1 MGSENQL
8 DITKNIF
15 IFAAMMVV
23 SGSVGFI
30 AWANFGM
37 MITQAAVCAIGI
49 LIVQFFGYLMVWKAL
64 VYEDLRKKL
73 HELMLS
79 DAENAN
85 GIDRLSNE
93 TQGLRKIIKTTT
105 QAEIEPLAR
114 ELEVISSLIKQ
125 LAENSADTE
134 MRLADMQNARD
145 AERAK
150 HPSSAPVPAQS
161 SVASAEPAVR
171 PRSAP
176 HPAPTAPQSTVQWF
190 EEDGPEDDVTFAE
203 HATEPSM
210 VFEKAPVEESI
221 DYSSPILKA
230 VRAAVDHNRVDL
242 YLQPIVTLPQR
253 KPKYYEA
260 LSRIRT
266 DDGELIRPAQYLR
279 PAEQTGAMPILD
291 KMLLVRAVQVL
302 QRLIA
307 RKSDSVVVCNIS
319 ANSLAD
325 KRFFNDFRM
334 LLKAKSNLAD
344 HLIFEF
350 NQETVNAFGAIE
362 EESIRAL
369 KELGFRFAVDNVT
382 KISMDFHRLVD
393 LGFHFMK
400 VSADVLLSSKSSGIR
415 DIHPQDIPRYLA
427 RNGIELIVDHI
438 ETESQVVELL
448 DFGVSLGQG
457 FLFAAPR
464 EIKPDATTIRSATKK
479 RLIG

>member
-15 IFAAMMVV
+15 ILAAMMVV
-23 SGSVGFI
+23 SGAVGFI

-37 MITQAAVCAIGI
+37 MITHAAICAIGV

-64 VYEDLRKKL
+64 VYEDLRKKI
-73 HELMLS
+73 HELTLS

-145 AERAK
+145 VERVK
-150 HPSSAPVPAQS
+150 HPSPAAAQLSSASP
-161 SVASAEPAVR
+161 EPAP
-171 PRSAP
+171 PRNAP
-176 HPAPTAPQSTVQWF
+176 NPTPDAPRSTVQWF
-190 EEDGPEDDVTFAE
+190 EEDGSEDDVTFAE
-203 HATEPSM
+203 DATEPSM
-210 VFEKAPVEESI
+210 VFEKAPVEEPI

-230 VRAAVDHNRVDL
+230 VRSAVDHNRVDL

-325 KRFFNDFRM
+325 TRFFNDFRM
-334 LLKAKSNLAD
+334 LLKAKSDLAD

-464 EIKPDATTIRSATKK
+464 EIKPDATAIRSATKK
-479 RLIG
+479 RVNG